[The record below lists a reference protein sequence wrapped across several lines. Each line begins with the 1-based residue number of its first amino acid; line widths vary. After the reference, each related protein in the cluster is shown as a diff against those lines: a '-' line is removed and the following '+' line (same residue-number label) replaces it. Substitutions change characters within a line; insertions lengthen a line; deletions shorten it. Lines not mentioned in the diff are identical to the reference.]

1 MCLYTQ
7 QKTAEIAQKNI
18 TVYKTV
24 YITEQPEL
32 IISSAL
38 RFFKY
43 KIGLS
48 YKESRWNDSSKS
60 LLIPSLL
67 RMVNYGFHSYVKYW
81 DAFRICGTNKAVLKC
96 VIPKGT
102 KYFLGEDGT
111 GDKNYCSEE
120 LRVVAYK
127 LNGLG
132 DWYVEPGV
140 KYTRK
145 SKKKTGKKPE

>member
-32 IISSAL
+32 IISSVIK
-38 RFFKY
+38 FFRY
-43 KIGLS
+43 EIGVS
-48 YKESRWNDSSKS
+48 YKEPRWDDRSTPF
-60 LLIPSLL
+60 IPSLHKT
-67 RMVNYGFHSYVKYW
+67 VNHGFHSYVKYW

-111 GDKNYCSEE
+111 GDKSYCSEE

>member
-32 IISSAL
+32 IISSVL
-38 RFFKY
+38 KFFRY
-43 KIGLS
+43 EIGLS
-48 YKESRWNDSSKS
+48 YKEPRWDDRSKPFM
-60 LLIPSLL
+60 PSLHK
-67 RMVNYGFHSYVKYW
+67 MVNYGFHSYVKYW

-111 GDKNYCSEE
+111 GDRNYCSEE

-132 DWYVEPGV
+132 DWYVKPGV